1 MASQSTVTRPMSL
14 LGALLTFVPLGVT
27 IGAWTLTGL
36 PLRHATMAGAATYL
50 VYRWVVVRRV
60 ILAEHRRGILAMRAG
75 RFEEGLEAFRA
86 SEAWF
91 DRHRTLDRYR
101 ALLLGSASRHPFRI
115 LARYNQ
121 GYALSRLGRGEEA
134 LERLDAVLEEA
145 PDMNMARELR
155 DVLLA
160 GSRLHPDVGRAMSDD
175 APE

>member
-1 MASQSTVTRPMSL
+1 MGSKSTIVRPMSA
-14 LGALLTFVPLGVT
+14 LGALVTMIPLGLTV
-27 IGAWTLTGL
+27 GAFALSGL
-36 PLRHATMAGAATYL
+36 DLRHAMMAGAGTYL
-50 VYRWVVVRRV
+50 LYRWVVVRRV

-86 SEAWF
+86 SERWF
-91 DRHRTLDRYR
+91 ERHPTLDRFR

-134 LERLDAVLEEA
+134 LERLEEVLREH
-145 PDMNMARELR
+145 PDMAMASELR

-160 GSRLHPDVGRAMSDD
+160 GSRLHPEVGRAMSDA